1 LKEVPVIRRVVLA
14 TFAVVLSFATPTG
27 ANDDAAASARWQADV
42 TEPAFQALRAALAEA
57 AVAANH

>member
-1 LKEVPVIRRVVLA
+1 VIRRVVLA